1 MKFLNLTIL
10 DRYLLRDILQVL
22 ASVLLVLLLILLSN
36 KLTRFLKNAATGE
49 WPADVVMP
57 MLGLTAVNSITLIMP
72 MAVFLAVILAVG
84 RFYKDNEMAVMASC
98 GVSTLR
104 LYRPLGVLAI
114 SLGIVLGIMSFVV
127 LPITKRTVVLLEDQ
141 AVKKSEITGI
151 SPGRFQESSNG
162 KRVVYV
168 EQVNEATEE
177 VENIFVHSKGVDGVT
192 LLVANAAYQYQEPE
206 TGDTLIVLKD
216 GYRYTGTPGDGKFSS
231 TQFELHWI
239 RTEEGDDTQEL
250 RLDYETRPTLELFS
264 SDDPFDKAE
273 LHWRIAM
280 TLSPV
285 LFTLLG
291 LPLGK
296 LRQREGRYGRIMV
309 GVLIYIIYFKLL
321 RVGQVLLEREAI
333 PSWLG
338 MWWIHLGLL
347 AYLAYSLHRES
358 VVKSGG
364 WWARRRLARA
374 D

>member
-1 MKFLNLTIL
+1 MKFLHLTIL

-36 KLTRFLKNAATGE
+36 KLTRFLKNAASGE

-72 MAVFLAVILAVG
+72 MAIFLAVILAVG

-98 GVSTLR
+98 GIGTLR
-104 LYRPLGVLAI
+104 LYRPLGILAI
-114 SLGIVLGIMSFVV
+114 SLGVVLGVMSFYV
-127 LPITKRTVVLLEDQ
+127 LPITKRTVTLLEDQ
-141 AVKKSEITGI
+141 AEKKSEITGI

-168 EQVNEATEE
+168 EKVNDETEE
-177 VENIFVHSKGVDGVT
+177 VENIFVHSKGADGVS
-192 LLVANAAYQYQEPE
+192 LLTANSAYQYQEPE

-216 GYRYTGTPGDGKFSS
+216 GYRYTGTPGETKFRS

-239 RTEEGDDTQEL
+239 RTEEGDEPDVK
-250 RLDYETRPTLELFS
+250 LDYETRPTLDLFS

-280 TLSPV
+280 VVSPI

-321 RVGQVLLEREAI
+321 RVGQVLIEREAI
-333 PSWLG
+333 PSWMGL
-338 MWWIHLGLL
+338 WWIHLGLIS
-347 AYLAYSLHRES
+347 YLIWSLRQEAQ
-358 VVKSGG
+358 VKAGG
-364 WWARRRLARA
+364 WRARRRLARA
-374 D
+374 T